1 MGCLTPTFSF
11 DVFMVY
17 YFTSFHLLVRLGVNK
32 TLATGVTQTHNH
44 WEQTA
49 SKKQSSDF
57 EQCTSNK
64 KAVYFWLEQ

>member
-1 MGCLTPTFSF
+1 M
-11 DVFMVY
+11 DY
-17 YFTSFHLLVRLGVNK
+17 YFTSFDLLVHLGVNK
-32 TLATGVTQTHNH
+32 TLVAAVTQTQNH

-57 EQCTSNK
+57 EQRTSNK